1 MAERDQLRMP
11 LVRRLIRD
19 DVLGAAHFCTIRIGV
34 LSRAWLIMV
43 SVPWRLVVAIR
54 DHVCGEGGGRH
65 RHGSECC
72 NQKSFRDCGHGCS
85 PGVDQ
90 TQENALYTGGVPDGR
105 IYFLAT
111 VALKKNARSWRAIQR
126 GTEVRSLASETAI
139 SGGSSIRPIIS
150 PLF

>member
-11 LVRRLIRD
+11 LVRRLIGD

-111 VALKKNARSWRAIQR
+111 VALKKMPAHGGQFR
-126 GTEVRSLASETAI
+126 GELRLGASHLKRPFPGEVPFVR
-139 SGGSSIRPIIS
+139 
-150 PLF
+150 